1 MASPLLAFI
10 SAPYPSTCATLAVI
24 AVLAVAGS
32 AGAVESAGEAPED
45 ATATLRRIEQQLEA
59 VEDRRRTL
67 FDEAAIADQDLMDLR
82 GRLIA
87 AASDI
92 MGQQDELRR
101 LELELGALV
110 DLEQALADRLSAGR
124 EATESLLAALHRL
137 ARRPAASLVA
147 GRQAPLQTVRA
158 AMLMRA
164 AVPALEARAAR
175 LRAELSILADLR
187 QALAARRS
195 NVRAARGLL
204 DGEIDQLTAL
214 VDERQALMERN
225 VRDRA
230 ELADAGAALAR
241 QADDL
246 RDLIRLLEEDGTGPA
261 SREAASVPPRSDAPA
276 GGTSDIDLIAMDV
289 PWSPGGG
296 TPSATTRPMRPLPQ
310 FQGVVLPARGEVVI
324 SYDEPNPQG
333 EVSKGLT
340 LRTYPG
346 APLIAP
352 LDGEVRFAGSFR
364 GYGEI
369 LILQHRD
376 GYHSLIAGVGRI
388 DARVGQQVLIGEPI
402 GTARLPQPDVSQPLT
417 VYFEL
422 RRNGRPVDPI
432 QGLAQAQMRGR

>member
-1 MASPLLAFI
+1 
-10 SAPYPSTCATLAVI
+10 
-24 AVLAVAGS
+24 
-32 AGAVESAGEAPED
+32 
-45 ATATLRRIEQQLEA
+45 
-59 VEDRRRTL
+59 
-67 FDEAAIADQDLMDLR
+67 
-82 GRLIA
+82 
-87 AASDI
+87 
-92 MGQQDELRR
+92 
-101 LELELGALV
+101 
-110 DLEQALADRLSAGR
+110 
-124 EATESLLAALHRL
+124 
-137 ARRPAASLVA
+137 
-147 GRQAPLQTVRA
+147 
-158 AMLMRA
+158 
-164 AVPALEARAAR
+164 
-175 LRAELSILADLR
+175 
-187 QALAARRS
+187 
-195 NVRAARGLL
+195 
-204 DGEIDQLTAL
+204 
-214 VDERQALMERN
+214 
-225 VRDRA
+225 
-230 ELADAGAALAR
+230 
-241 QADDL
+241 
-246 RDLIRLLEEDGTGPA
+246 
-261 SREAASVPPRSDAPA
+261 
-276 GGTSDIDLIAMDV
+276 
-289 PWSPGGG
+289 
-296 TPSATTRPMRPLPQ
+296 MRPLPQ